1 MTQPSTPA
9 PAGAS
14 CPVTPEDFSR
24 SLEAV
29 RGRIAGAARRA
40 GRDARAIRLL
50 PVSKTVPE
58 ERLRAAFAAGVTQM
72 GENKVQEGLR
82 KSRGLADLGIHWA
95 LIGHLQTNKARD
107 AAAFADEFQAL
118 DSLRLA
124 QALQRRLEA
133 AGRSLEVYVQVNS
146 SGEDSK
152 SGLEPHRLP
161 AFLEAL
167 ADYPALRVR
176 GLMTLAARTDDR
188 ERVRACFRLMREL
201 RDAALAE
208 GTIGP
213 GLLSM
218 GMSGDMELAIEEGSD
233 CVRVGQAIF
242 GARAAPHSRK
252 RPEHG
257 GPQAGAPA

>member
-14 CPVTPEDFSR
+14 VPTAVTPEDLSR
-24 SLEAV
+24 SLRAV
-29 RGRIAGAARRA
+29 RHCIAEAARRV
-40 GRDARAIRLL
+40 GRDPQAIRLL

-58 ERLRAAFAAGVTQM
+58 ERLRAAFAAGITQM

-107 AAAFADEFQAL
+107 AACFADEFQAL

-133 AGRSLEVYVQVNS
+133 AGRTLEVYVQVNS
-146 SGEDSK
+146 SGEASK
-152 SGLEPHRLP
+152 SGLEPQELP

-167 ADYPALRVR
+167 ADYPALRVQ
-176 GLMTLAARTDDR
+176 GLMTLAARTDDC

-201 RDAALAE
+201 REAALAE
-208 GTIGP
+208 GTVGP

-218 GMSGDMELAIEEGSD
+218 GMSGDLELAIEEGSD

-242 GARAAPHSRK
+242 GARATPDSHG
-252 RPEHG
+252 RPDQR
-257 GPQAGAPA
+257 PPA